1 MNNTG
6 ETLIRCARSLTI
18 SSVGKLQ
25 TNQPCLHRPVMVAL
39 AACTMALYP
48 MKGLHANISEE
59 LDSLDSLDSLE
70 KIDQSIPEVRQS
82 FTPSP
87 EPISIQNSHPE
98 ISPDFSPISSPNSS
112 YNPATEFHSQ
122 TSYSLAPSPDTTL
135 ESPEASPEASPDV
148 SLTIASD
155 ISPDTLLTAP
165 EDVSSATPLEASLE
179 NSSEN
184 SSENSPAFGSRGLQR
199 WYVQGGGATTFEN
212 NFGLVGAGVSH
223 FFANG
228 HSVNLELNGMAFDQ
242 TGDDAVGLNLAV
254 LLRWHFIRQQN
265 WSLYVDGGAGILGT
279 TNDVPSTGSSFNFT
293 PQAGGGATIRIDD
306 EKRLMVG
313 LRWHHISNAELYE
326 GNPGRDSVLGYVGV
340 NVPF

>member
-1 MNNTG
+1 MSNTDK
-6 ETLIRCARSLTI
+6 TFIRCARSLTTL
-18 SSVGKLQ
+18 SVCKLQ
-25 TNQPCLHRPVMVAL
+25 TTPHRLYQPVMVAL
-39 AACTMALYP
+39 AASTMALYP
-48 MKGLHANISEE
+48 MKGLHANPSED
-59 LDSLDSLDSLE
+59 LDSIDSLETINRPIPEARQSYTPSLDPTLIPNSRPEIPPNFSPDSSPNASYASAPDVRFQTSLDS
-70 KIDQSIPEVRQS
+70 PV
-82 FTPSP
+82 PSSDVLS
-87 EPISIQNSHPE
+87 E
-98 ISPDFSPISSPNSS
+98 SP
-112 YNPATEFHSQ
+112 
-122 TSYSLAPSPDTTL
+122 APSIDT
-135 ESPEASPEASPDV
+135 PPV
-148 SLTIASD
+148 TI
-155 ISPDTLLTAP
+155 P
-165 EDVSSATPLEASLE
+165 EDVSSDILETSSDP
-179 NSSEN
+179 SSEN

-242 TGDDAVGLNLAV
+242 AGDDAVGLNLAV
-254 LLRWHFIRQQN
+254 LLRWHFIRQRN

-293 PQAGGGATIRIDD
+293 PQAGGGATIRLDD

-340 NVPF
+340 NFPF